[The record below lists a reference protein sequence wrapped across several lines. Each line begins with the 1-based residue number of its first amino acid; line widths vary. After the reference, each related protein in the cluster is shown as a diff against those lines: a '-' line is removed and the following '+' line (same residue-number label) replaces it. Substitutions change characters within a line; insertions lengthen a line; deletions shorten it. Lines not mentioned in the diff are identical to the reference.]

1 MKDYTL
7 RVTDNETGECCRN
20 QDCDVLLVICVN
32 REGDR
37 EIELGREECLST
49 GISSLGEIEAPPVL
63 ALIDATASSI
73 DAIVG
78 SAAKRVAPIEWGMR
92 RDALERIR
100 DKLKK
105 SVEKVEILCGM
116 AGLVKGKEDE

>member
-7 RVTDNETGECCRN
+7 HVTDNETGECCRN
-20 QDCDVLLVICVN
+20 QDCDMILAICVN

-37 EIELGREECLST
+37 KVELGRVECLST
-49 GISSLGEIEAPPVL
+49 EIYILGEIEAPQAMV
-63 ALIDATASSI
+63 LIDATAKSI

-78 SAAKRVAPIEWGMR
+78 SAAERVAPIEWGMR
-92 RDALERIR
+92 RTALEGIR

-116 AGLVKGKEDE
+116 AGLMKEGKK